1 MAIRGRRVE
10 YFYTTVGEGAYDLLS
25 VLAGL
30 GVNLLAMNA
39 VPIGPDSTQLT
50 LFPEDPLILQSAAH
64 KARLELEGPHRA
76 LLVWGDDRMGAL
88 AEVHARFRDAHVDV
102 FASTCV
108 TVGTG
113 YYGYVIYL
121 RPKDAERAAIALG
134 L

>member
-1 MAIRGRRVE
+1 MAIRGRRVH
-10 YFYTTVGEGAYDLLS
+10 YFHTTVGEGAYDLLS

-39 VPIGPDSTQLT
+39 VPLGPDSTQLT
-50 LFPEDPLILQSAAH
+50 LFPEDPLILQNAA
-64 KARLELEGPHRA
+64 ARAGLKLEGPHRA

-88 AEVHARFRDAHVDV
+88 ADIHAKLRDAHVDV
-102 FASTCV
+102 FSSTCV

-113 YYGYVIYL
+113 YYGYVIHV
-121 RPKDAERAAIALG
+121 RPKDADTAAVALG